1 MGWHLVGSGKDH
13 SMITEILLVFAFVLS
28 VLGGFLGV
36 PAAPAPWYGRFNLVS
51 WALACFFLSLLLGGM
66 HLPR

>member
-1 MGWHLVGSGKDH
+1 
-13 SMITEILLVFAFVLS
+13 MITEILLVFAFVLS

-36 PAAPAPWYGRFNLVS
+36 PAAPAPWYGRFNLAS